1 MRVFSCNCNKIFTFE
16 DYLNETT
23 ETYGNAKPRKNASV
37 DMLDNIDKVLQTR
50 GAQYVMDLFQNSK

>member
-37 DMLDNIDKVLQTR
+37 DMLD
-50 GAQYVMDLFQNSK
+50 